1 MYVSSAISSLNL
13 SVLLQLSSYKLI
25 TIKSE
30 KQVDKTES
38 TKSFL
43 KLADRLS
50 YVPSYIFAKLD
61 KEKQELQ
68 NKGIDVIDLSLGSP
82 DLLSPKI
89 VVDECIK
96 AAQNSENYRYPPFW
110 GQKQFKKAAADWM
123 NKRFSIQLDPEHE
136 ILPLSGSK
144 EGITH
149 LAFAIINPG
158 DLSIVPSPYYPVH
171 SRGTLLAGG
180 TVYELPLLE
189 KNKFIPDLDLI
200 PQSVLDKA
208 KLFFISYPNNPTGAV
223 CDFGFLEKLTSL
235 CIKNQILLISDL
247 AYSELTF
254 DGSVASSV
262 LQVKG
267 AKDIAIEFHTLSK
280 TYSMAGWRIAFVAGN
295 RKIIEAL
302 YEIKTNT
309 DYGVC
314 NIVQASSVKAF
325 SIPFD
330 EHKKT
335 AMIYQER
342 RDIML
347 EQLKKI
353 GWNIPKP
360 GGAMYIWLPVLPKY
374 KSSFEFSHDLLHK
387 AHVATIPGTSFGTY
401 GEGYVRIAL
410 VDRKE
415 RLYEAVN
422 RMKTT
427 GLSYE

>member
-1 MYVSSAISSLNL
+1 MS
-13 SVLLQLSSYKLI
+13 
-25 TIKSE
+25 IKSE
-30 KQVDKTES
+30 KES
-38 TKSFL
+38 NQTGSVKSFL

-68 NKGIDVIDLSLGSP
+68 SKGIDVVDLSLGSP
-82 DLLSPKI
+82 DLPSPK
-89 VVDECIK
+89 VVIDECIK
-96 AAQNSENYRYPPFW
+96 AAQDSKNYRYPPFW
-110 GQKQFKKAAADWM
+110 GQKQFKQAAAEWM
-123 NKRFSIQLDPEHE
+123 NKRFSIQIDGEHE

-171 SRGTLLAGG
+171 ARGTLLAGG

-189 KNKFIPDLDLI
+189 KNKFIPDLDSI

-208 KLFFISYPNNPTGAV
+208 KLFFISFPNNPTGAV
-223 CDFGFLEKLTSL
+223 CDFEFLEKLTNL

-254 DGSVASSV
+254 DGFKASSI

-280 TYSMAGWRIAFVAGN
+280 TYSMAGWRIAFVVGN

-314 NIVQASSVKAF
+314 NIVQAAGAKAF
-325 SIPFD
+325 SIPLS
-330 EHKKT
+330 EHKKN

-342 RDIML
+342 RDVIL
-347 EQLKKI
+347 EQLKGL
-353 GWNIPKP
+353 GWNISKP
-360 GGAMYIWLPVLPKY
+360 GGAMYIWLPMPKKY
-374 KSSFEFSHDLLHK
+374 KTSFEFSYDLLHK
-387 AHVATIPGTSFGTY
+387 AHVATIPGASFGTY
-401 GEGYVRIAL
+401 GEGYIRIAL
-410 VDRKE
+410 VDKKE
-415 RLYEAVN
+415 RLHEAAH
-422 RMKTT
+422 RMKAA
-427 GLSYE
+427 GLTYK

>member
-1 MYVSSAISSLNL
+1 M
-13 SVLLQLSSYKLI
+13 

-30 KQVDKTES
+30 KEANETGNV
-38 TKSFL
+38 KSFL

-61 KEKQELQ
+61 KEKQALQ

-82 DLLSPKI
+82 DLPSPKV
-89 VVDECIK
+89 VVDECVR
-96 AAQNSENYRYPPFW
+96 AVQDPTNYRYPPFW
-110 GQKQFKKAAADWM
+110 GQKQFKEAAAAWM
-123 NKRFSIQLDPEHE
+123 NKRFSIQIDAEHE

-171 SRGTLLAGG
+171 ARGTLLAGG

-189 KNKFIPDLDLI
+189 KNKFIPDLDSI

-208 KLFFISYPNNPTGAV
+208 KLFFISFPNNPTGAI
-223 CDFGFLEKLTSL
+223 CDFEFLEKLTNL

-247 AYSELTF
+247 AYSEITF
-254 DGSVASSV
+254 DGFTASSIF
-262 LQVKG
+262 QVKG

-314 NIVQASSVKAF
+314 NIVQASSIKAF
-325 SIPFD
+325 SIPSS
-330 EHKKT
+330 EHKKNS
-335 AMIYQER
+335 MIYQER
-342 RDIML
+342 RDVIL
-347 EQLKKI
+347 EELKGL
-353 GWNIPKP
+353 GWNILKP
-360 GGAMYIWLPVLPKY
+360 GGAMYIWLPVPKKY
-374 KSSFEFSHDLLHK
+374 KSSLEFSYDLLHT
-387 AHVATIPGTSFGTY
+387 AHVATIPGSSFGTY

-410 VDRKE
+410 VDKKE
-415 RLYEAVN
+415 RLREAAL
-422 RMKTT
+422 RMKTA
-427 GLSYE
+427 GLVYQ